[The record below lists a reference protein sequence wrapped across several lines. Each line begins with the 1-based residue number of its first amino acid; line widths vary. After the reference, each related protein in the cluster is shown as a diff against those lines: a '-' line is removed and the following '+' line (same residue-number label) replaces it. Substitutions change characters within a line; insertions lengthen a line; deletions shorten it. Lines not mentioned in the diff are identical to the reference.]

1 MPRRRRRSGT
11 RLLFVLL
18 VVLLALPTLAWVGA
32 SLLVDA
38 DAWRPQIIAA
48 VRRTTGRELRLA
60 HLRLVPA
67 LTPTLSIT
75 DVSLAN
81 LPGGS
86 QPEMLRVPHVQ
97 VVLSLLPLLAGR
109 VEIARLELE
118 RPEILLERD
127 SHGAPNWLLGEAL
140 TMAAPANPDTDT
152 TPAPSGRPSTG
163 AGPVVRELRIE
174 DGVVRWSDDTGE
186 RSLKLQ
192 RLVASAYGVESP
204 VTVTGRATYEGLN
217 LALEAECGPL
227 SRLVDRKAI
236 APWPLKGTL
245 ETPGARLAF
254 SGTLMHPLE
263 GTGYV
268 LALEAA
274 TVNLPILDR
283 LVGVPLPPLR
293 QVAIA
298 ARVVDGGG
306 DVPEVTGMALRLGD
320 SDLDSLLPGLR
331 LTRAEFSAA
340 SLQDKLRGEA
350 EVTLDG
356 TRVHLTTAL
365 GPLAALLPLDGR
377 PPALAVEVAAEAGG
391 ATLALN
397 GMVPVPWRRDGID
410 LAITGRI
417 PDGATLSAPG
427 SPPAGALLAALRPAL
442 LDGRLVGRAESPGL
456 LIRGLAVTTPEAD
469 LSGELAVAVSPRLV
483 VQGSLASHRFDLD
496 ALRAALQAQPASP
509 PPSAAPPATGPAA
522 RLFPATPLPWP
533 LLSAADL
540 DLRLAVGE
548 LRLGGASWRD
558 LAGRVVL
565 QSGRLTLDPLT
576 AAMPGGRAVGHLAV
590 DAAATPPQV
599 ALSAHVPGL
608 GLRALLPLLGVPGD
622 AAGTGDLDFDLHTA
636 GRSPRALAAA
646 LSGRL
651 GLAVTDA
658 DLDNR
663 LLSQLLPA
671 LMPQALPQAAADV
684 QALARPGRTRLRCL
698 ALRAD
703 VDAGL
708 ATVPAVGLEA
718 GRFTLQ
724 GAGTFNLREET
735 VQIHLR
741 PALRGNVAMLMRL
754 AGPLAAPRLTP
765 ELRGA
770 ILPNFPGGE
779 RGDVCVPSLAAARA
793 GLRAAPP
800 ARASG
805 ANR

>member
-11 RLLFVLL
+11 RLLLVLL

-48 VRRTTGRELRLA
+48 VRRTTGRELRIA

-86 QPEMLRVPHVQ
+86 RPEMLRVPRVQ

-118 RPEILLERD
+118 QPEILLERD
-127 SHGAPNWLLGEAL
+127 SRGAPNWLLGEAL
-140 TMAAPANPDTDT
+140 TMAAPANPDADT
-152 TPAPSGRPSTG
+152 PPARPG
-163 AGPVVRELRIE
+163 APPGSPPGSGPVVRELRVE
-174 DGVVRWSDDTGE
+174 GGVVRWRDDTGPHF
-186 RSLKLQ
+186 LKLQ

-227 SRLVDRKAI
+227 SRLVARKAI

-283 LVGVPLPPLR
+283 LVGGPLPPLR

-306 DVPEVTGMALRLGD
+306 DVPEVTGMALRIGD
-320 SDLDSLLPGLR
+320 SDLDSLLPGLH

-340 SLQDKLRGEA
+340 SLQDRLRGEA
-350 EVTLDG
+350 EATLDG

-377 PPALAVEVAAEAGG
+377 PPTLAVEVAAEAGG
-391 ATLALN
+391 ATLAVN
-397 GMVPVPWRRDGID
+397 GTVPVPWRRDGID

-417 PDGATLSAPG
+417 PDGATLSSVPG
-427 SPPAGALLAALRPAL
+427 SPPADTLVAALRPAL
-442 LDGRLVGRAESPGL
+442 LDGRLIGRADPPGL

-496 ALRAALQAQPASP
+496 ALRAALQAQ
-509 PPSAAPPATGPAA
+509 AAPPPPPAAGPAA

-576 AAMPGGRAVGHLAV
+576 AAMPGGRAVGHLAL
-590 DAAATPPQV
+590 DATATPPQV

-622 AAGTGDLDFDLHTA
+622 AAGTGDLDFDFHAA

-663 LLSQLLPA
+663 LLSQMLPA

-724 GAGTFNLREET
+724 GAGTLNLREET

-770 ILPNFPGGE
+770 ILPNFPGGD
-779 RGDVCVPSLAAARA
+779 RGDVCAPSLAAVRA

-800 ARASG
+800 ARPSG
-805 ANR
+805 GGR